1 MNISFFFHIRTSDS
15 GDRAVYRSSGF
26 IFHPDFSF
34 ASLIQNPSVYHQSVF
49 PHDLFSVN
57 FVFHQ
62 TVCTEF
68 FQFSGWFFPDTDFL
82 SSIDNEEFQF
92 CIFSGKFRY
101 FRNFRPETGI
111 DFPQLRK
118 VFGNIRSVMAGNFQS
133 RKLFPVSVEKQFTFF
148 PFFCIGCPAT
158 QDQRMRT
165 LIIIFL
171 FIYTPK
177 YLSHFPKFLLSHDIF
192 SISDC
197 SPQYGPVFLL

>member
-133 RKLFPVSVEKQFTFF
+133 RKLFPVSVAVHILSFLLYRLPSHSGSAYAHSDHYISFHLHSKISF
-148 PFFCIGCPAT
+148 PFP
-158 QDQRMRT
+158 
-165 LIIIFL
+165 
-171 FIYTPK
+171 
-177 YLSHFPKFLLSHDIF
+177 
-192 SISDC
+192 
-197 SPQYGPVFLL
+197 